1 MVIHSEVAPLPTGLA
16 ITQRNPV
23 EGLGKGVSPMN
34 KKKKKTNQNQA
45 DKKSDSSHLIKQSKG
60 SPNKDVLLT
69 ILKKRL

>member
-34 KKKKKTNQNQA
+34 KKKKKPT
-45 DKKSDSSHLIKQSKG
+45 KTKQTRSQI
-60 SPNKDVLLT
+60 PVT
-69 ILKKRL
+69 